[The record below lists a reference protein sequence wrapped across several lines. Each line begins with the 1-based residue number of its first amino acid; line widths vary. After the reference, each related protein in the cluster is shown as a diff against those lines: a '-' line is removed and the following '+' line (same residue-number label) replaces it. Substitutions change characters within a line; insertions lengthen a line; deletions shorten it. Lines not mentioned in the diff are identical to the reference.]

1 MTDREAVSFVVT
13 VWPPS
18 PPPLDLAADRRG
30 GGGGVPAFSCN
41 STTLAPLLWS
51 LFTLNSHKTIA
62 DVHGMW

>member
-30 GGGGVPAFSCN
+30 GGGGVPAFSFN